1 MFLKDFDYGLVMH
14 KMRRKYKNNLMH
26 YGLIGE
32 ERVVYELS
40 KINPICICLY
50 NVRLFVDDSKAQFDF
65 IVILPSFILI
75 IEVKNLLGNLII
87 TEDQSFEREVSI
99 NGVTQKSGMSNP
111 FIQMEYQ
118 EKVLKEYL
126 LPVNKNKKIL
136 SLLVMANDKMIIR
149 NLSSKKNI
157 VKYDEI
163 VKYIKEKETGNILS
177 KEDYEIGEYI
187 LKGDKEYN
195 YYIVPIIKRNIM
207 NQYTPEFENY
217 SDLEMFLELIKF
229 RKQYSEKHKM
239 PICNVFTNI
248 EAEELAIKK
257 PQNKEEFVNI
267 KGFKNKRYEMF
278 GEDIIKIFKNH

>member
-1 MFLKDFDYGLVMH
+1 MFLKEFNYGVEMH
-14 KMRRKYKNNLMH
+14 KMRRKYQNNLMH
-26 YGLIGE
+26 YGLVGE
-32 ERVVYELS
+32 ERVAYELS
-40 KINPICICLY
+40 KINSMCICLY
-50 NVRLFVDDSKAQFDF
+50 NVRLFISDRKAQFDF

-87 TEDQSFEREVSI
+87 TEGQSFERELNI
-99 NGVTQKSGMSNP
+99 NGIIQKSGMSNP

-126 LPVNKNKKIL
+126 SLTDMNKKII

-149 NLSSKKNI
+149 NMSNKKNV
-157 VKYDEI
+157 VKYDEV
-163 VKYIKEKETGNILS
+163 VKYIKEKEKECSLS

-195 YYIVPIIKRNIM
+195 YYIVPIIKKNIL
-207 NQYTPEFENY
+207 NQYTPKFENY
-217 SDLEMFLELIKF
+217 SDLELFLEVIKF
-229 RKQYSEKHKM
+229 RKKYAEMNKM

-248 EAEELAIKK
+248 EAEELVIKK
-257 PQNKEEFVNI
+257 PRNKEEFMNI

-278 GEDIIKIFKNH
+278 GEDIIKLFKNI